1 MKVTL
6 SKKFMSGILQ
16 SQGSTLVLIDYSID
30 EAANVITAKM
40 NYFESNLTSP
50 TEVTDTVT
58 GEKYSLIIPKEI
70 LAIGTYGVDLLREFE
85 LY

>member
-1 MKVTL
+1 MA
-6 SKKFMSGILQ
+6 GILQ
-16 SQGSTLVLIDYSID
+16 SQGSTLVLIDYSIN
-30 EAANVITAKM
+30 EEKQIVTAQM
-40 NYFESNLTSP
+40 NYFESGLAEK

-58 GEKYSLIIPKEI
+58 GEKYSLVIPKEI